1 MAAATRAGPAY
12 ALPQRAVRACVR
24 ERARTG
30 GGNSRPALLPSAGL
44 LLFQACMAPER
55 LLGQR
60 IPRRPSRPSDQ
71 ETERGKWSV
80 PARKSYLSGVAWH

>member
-12 ALPQRAVRACVR
+12 ALPQRAVRAVRACLR

-44 LLFQACMAPER
+44 LLFQARMAPGR
-55 LLGQR
+55 LLRLEAPQGLHAPQ
-60 IPRRPSRPSDQ
+60 
-71 ETERGKWSV
+71 V
-80 PARKSYLSGVAWH
+80 RK